1 MKIQNLILLILFFSC
16 AKNDKKTYY
25 KVNNKDT
32 ASVLK
37 KTEIDTFHKLGK
49 LFCVGDF
56 DGDGKR
62 DTIFQ
67 YNFSKLKKEEI
78 INAPDPS
85 KNEWEDVVKWFI
97 DQDSDV
103 YLAFNKTK
111 SNTLHL
117 GAAQGLYCLI
127 NIGDNNFDG
136 RDEIALVVDNLDFS
150 NLNSCKIYSMCK
162 GKWLELKQFNINE
175 SAFDRVEGVQ
185 NTFSDIPDYLE
196 KKDNKWYYTDNL
208 ENEKMQL
215 LKIEKC
221 R

>member
-1 MKIQNLILLILFFSC
+1 MKILNLILLLLFFSC
-16 AKNDKKTYY
+16 AKNDKKTHS
-25 KVNNKDT
+25 NNKHT

-37 KTEIDTFHKLGK
+37 NTEIETFHKLRK

-78 INAPDPS
+78 INAPDPA
-85 KNEWEDVVKWFI
+85 KNEWENVIKWFM

-103 YLAFNKTK
+103 YLAFNKK
-111 SNTLHL
+111 KLDTLHL
-117 GAAQGLYCLI
+117 GTAQGLYCLI
-127 NIGDNNFDG
+127 NIGDNNLDG

-150 NLNSCKIYSMCK
+150 NLNSCKIYSICK

-175 SAFDRVEGVQ
+175 SAFDIVEDAQ
-185 NTFSDIPDYLE
+185 TTFSNIPDYLE
-196 KKDNKWYYTDNL
+196 KKDDKWYYTDNL

>member
-1 MKIQNLILLILFFSC
+1 MKIQNLILLMLFFSC
-16 AKNDKKTYY
+16 AKNDKKISYT
-25 KVNNKDT
+25 VNSKDT

-37 KTEIDTFHKLGK
+37 KTETDTFHKLGK

-67 YNFSKLKKEEI
+67 HNFSKLKKEEI
-78 INAPDPS
+78 INAPDPA
-85 KNEWEDVVKWFI
+85 KNEWEDVVKWFMG
-97 DQDSDV
+97 QDSDV

-111 SNTLHL
+111 SDTLHL
-117 GAAQGLYCLI
+117 GTAQGLYCLI

-136 RDEIALVVDNLDFS
+136 RDEIALVIDNLDFS

-175 SAFDRVEGVQ
+175 SAFDMVEGAQ